1 MVQRAFQNLC
11 AHSCPVLLRVPGP
24 CQPISGTPML
34 LPRSLCSTYCYDLHG
49 CIFLRPRVVL
59 HQEAACFFNQRWRL
73 AQQSWCQNTS
83 HKLTRALTILWG
95 NHPSTECSRTALF
108 CTGHARS
115 DVRILQTTC
124 KLHQVPDCTHWE
136 GWWCGRRILCVKKA
150 VTRTWATPSQRG
162 FLALNTKPESLTVT
176 LNPASSST
184 LNIGTSKTT
193 YTILGVLI
201 ISIVEYI
208 PKPYSKY

>member
-11 AHSCPVLLRVPGP
+11 AHSCPVLWRVPGP

-108 CTGHARS
+108 CTAHGTCSQWCPNSS
-115 DVRILQTTC
+115 DYLQ
-124 KLHQVPDCTHWE
+124 
-136 GWWCGRRILCVKKA
+136 
-150 VTRTWATPSQRG
+150 AT
-162 FLALNTKPESLTVT
+162 
-176 LNPASSST
+176 SST
-184 LNIGTSKTT
+184 RL
-193 YTILGVLI
+193 YTLGRLVMWETHPVCQEGSDEDMGN
-201 ISIVEYI
+201 SIAEGFPC
-208 PKPYSKY
+208 PKH